1 MNTSK
6 SVDQVDIQPNG
17 EWKAHRPVED
27 EVDQEPQR
35 DAYEVD
41 DDDLVEVGSAG
52 RSNSSAFDVVGLG
65 LGFPTP
71 SSGASREGSSMPRP
85 GGTKRSHADVIDL
98 TLSDD
103 DDTPQ
108 PPPKRQQYSRPSGS
122 AYPY

>member
-41 DDDLVEVGSAG
+41 DDDLVELGFVG
-52 RSNSSAFDVVGLG
+52 RSNSTAHGVVPALG
-65 LGFPTP
+65 APTP
-71 SSGASREGSSMPRP
+71 SSGASREGSSMPRS

-103 DDTPQ
+103 EETPQ
-108 PPPKRQQYSRPSGS
+108 PPHKRLQYSRPSGS